1 MYHHEPEEKRMKKI
15 TSTALHCVL
24 VIAAGIAPAPALAQS
39 AYPNKA
45 VRIIVPFPPGG
56 SNDIVARLIG
66 RELSDST
73 GQGFVVDNRG
83 GASGA
88 IGAGAVAKA
97 APDGYTLMVHSTSH
111 LSNAFVADKLPYD
124 TLKDF
129 EPVTLL
135 AAQPSVLVTTPSLGA
150 KTVRD
155 FLAAARAQPGKLTYA
170 SNGEGGNLHVQMA
183 LLASMAN
190 LQLVHIPYKGGAE
203 MTTSLI
209 SGETHSGVSTIGAVL
224 SQIKAGKVNALGV
237 TSARRS
243 TLLPDLPPIA
253 ESVPGYDINAWIGMF
268 GPASL
273 PKPIVDKLYAEVTK
287 SLKKP
292 ELAKQMADQG
302 VEPWLATPQEFA
314 ARLRTDY
321 DQLGRAFKIIGTPKK

>member
-1 MYHHEPEEKRMKKI
+1 MKKPLFA
-15 TSTALHCVL
+15 ALHIVL
-24 VIAAGIAPAPALAQS
+24 AVTAGLVSASAVAQT
-39 AYPNKA
+39 AYPNKP
-45 VRIIVPFPPGG
+45 VKIIVPFPPGG

-66 RELSDST
+66 RELSASM
-73 GQGFVVDNRG
+73 GQGFVIDNRG

-88 IGAGAVAKA
+88 IGAGAVAKS

-111 LSNAFVADKLPYD
+111 LSNAFVAEKLPYD

-129 EPVTLL
+129 EPITLL
-135 AAQPSVLVTTPSLGA
+135 AAQPSVLVTTPSLGV
-150 KTVRD
+150 KTVKE

-190 LQLVHIPYKGGAE
+190 LQLTHIPYKGGAE
-203 MTTSLI
+203 MTTSLV
-209 SGETHSGVSTIGAVL
+209 SGETHSGISTIGAVL
-224 SQIKAGKVNALGV
+224 SQIKAGKVIALGV

-253 ESVPGYDINAWIGMF
+253 ESVPGYDINAWIGAF
-268 GPASL
+268 GPAGL
-273 PKPIVDKLYAEVTK
+273 PKPIVDRLYGEITK

-292 ELAKQMADQG
+292 ELAKLMADQG
-302 VEPWLATPQEFA
+302 VEPWLATPQEFS

-321 DQLGRAFKIIGTPKK
+321 DQLARAFKIIGAGKK